1 MATNPK
7 FQKVKTEHTI
17 LPEFH
22 KMLLAIE
29 KCEQIARIIPW
40 RISRQQKASSEKYFK
55 ITIPT
60 SSGFKCIMAKG
71 STAQELF
78 IICSS
83 EDIPQIQT
91 YILSLK
97 PQFKCS

>member
-1 MATNPK
+1 MSTKTK
-7 FQKVKTEHTI
+7 FKKVKTEHTI

-29 KCEQIARIIPW
+29 KCEEISRIIPW
-40 RISRQQKASSEKYFK
+40 RISRQQKASSEKYFR

-60 SSGFKCIMAKG
+60 PSGFKCIMAKG

-78 IICSS
+78 VICS
-83 EDIPQIQT
+83 EKNTTQAKK
-91 YILSLK
+91 YILAVK
-97 PQFKCS
+97 EQFKCS